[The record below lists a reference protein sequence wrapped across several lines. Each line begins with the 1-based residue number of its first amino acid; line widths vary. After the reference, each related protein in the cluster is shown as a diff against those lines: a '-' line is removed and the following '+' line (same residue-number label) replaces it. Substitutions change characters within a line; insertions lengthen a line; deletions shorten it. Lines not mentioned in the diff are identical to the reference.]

1 MSYVSRRTAAG
12 FLAIAL
18 TIPFVGSVPAVANG
32 GNTPKEYAKYLNP
45 FQKKGY
51 LNQSQD
57 RVIKKTKLKTQNM
70 PVAAQQI
77 ANPGQG
83 IFAVIPSDKTADLE
97 LVDTTLANPK
107 VNGVSILVPWSQIQT
122 GEEQFDWRPVDNVI
136 ASAAKAGKTVI
147 LRVSA
152 CGVDL
157 PDGDKQVVSDIPK
170 FVLDSGIKT
179 IKYTDPAGR
188 ARQMPLFWDKDYLAK
203 WSNFVI
209 ELADR
214 YDKNPTLH
222 SIGITGGGFQGG
234 TSVVPGT
241 EMKSVDDK
249 GAPVDLNAA
258 MKSQYGMTQRELVTH
273 WKYTADLFPKHF
285 KTARLNFNIN
295 APVRGRAGE
304 DSLDEIADY
313 LIYRY
318 GQRIYVTRNGFEG
331 GRHKFDDYRLLV
343 KFRGDTLTGVQFP
356 PTANLVDFEKASKNA
371 LDDGVSFVE
380 VPLTVLNSKDA
391 PVQTALDNLAT
402 HVGFQLVKQSASLPD
417 KIAAGQPVKASFSF
431 VNVGAAPAL
440 RPERMFDKDA
450 PSSYRIQLEF
460 RDADGKPVLQ
470 NVHTPPTPTSK
481 WTPGQTVTWD
491 EELKMIDANKR
502 QLPPGEYTAWLSIVD
517 PNANRKIQF
526 VNATTKDK
534 PASAD
539 TVEVGKIV
547 VTAAVEPKM
556 EANAGGNA
564 QGN

>member
-32 GNTPKEYAKYLNP
+32 GNTPKEYAKYFNP

-51 LNQSQD
+51 LNESQD

-70 PVAAQQI
+70 PVTAQQI
-77 ANPGQG
+77 VNPGQG
-83 IFAVIPSDKTADLE
+83 VFAVIPSDKTADLE

-188 ARQMPLFWDKDYLAK
+188 ARQMPLFWDKEYLAK

-222 SIGITGGGFQGG
+222 SIGVTGGGFQGG
-234 TSVVPGT
+234 TSVVPGA
-241 EMKSVDDK
+241 EMKAVDDK
-249 GAPVDLNAA
+249 GSPVDLNSA

-356 PTANLVDFEKASKNA
+356 ATANLAEFEKASKNA

-517 PNANRKIQF
+517 PNANRKVQF